1 MKLPHARNGT
11 TKLAAGLSIFKSDSI
26 KAGTAALTTLSPS
39 FSLYLISFPQS
50 FSFDARAVMSASLS
64 PSLIPSFR
72 SRDIKEEKMA
82 NILRYIERQLGR
94 EVHLERDGMGRW
106 AIPHELVA
114 SSGIPFDQ

>member
-1 MKLPHARNGT
+1 MVL
-11 TKLAAGLSIFKSDSI
+11 
-26 KAGTAALTTLSPS
+26 LSPLLIPS
-39 FSLYLISFPQS
+39 LAFSLIDCLIPSLIPS
-50 FSFDARAVMSASLS
+50 LVPSLS
-64 PSLIPSFR
+64 PSLTPSFR

>member
-1 MKLPHARNGT
+1 MIR
-11 TKLAAGLSIFKSDSI
+11 
-26 KAGTAALTTLSPS
+26 
-39 FSLYLISFPQS
+39 
-50 FSFDARAVMSASLS
+50 
-64 PSLIPSFR
+64 SFR

>member
-1 MKLPHARNGT
+1 
-11 TKLAAGLSIFKSDSI
+11 
-26 KAGTAALTTLSPS
+26 
-39 FSLYLISFPQS
+39 
-50 FSFDARAVMSASLS
+50 MSASLS
-64 PSLIPSFR
+64 SSPSLIRSFR